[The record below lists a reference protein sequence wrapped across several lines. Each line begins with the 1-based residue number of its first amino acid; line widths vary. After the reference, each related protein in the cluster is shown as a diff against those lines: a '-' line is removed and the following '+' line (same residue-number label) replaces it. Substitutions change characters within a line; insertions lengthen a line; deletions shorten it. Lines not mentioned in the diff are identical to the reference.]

1 MKIAIKSFIFL
12 AYILLAFPYQIHSS
26 THILNYEQE
35 MEKIKVIA
43 NKVMGCESPDGE
55 HDHWGDLN
63 YKYKAYGILQFQ
75 QRTFIWLS
83 NLSGK
88 KNMKWKNKNH
98 QIQLF
103 EWAVKNNYGYLWTCY
118 RWYEKGLI

>member
-35 MEKIKVIA
+35 MKKIKVIT
-43 NKVMGCESPDGE
+43 NKVIKCESPNGG
-55 HDHWGDLN
+55 HNHWGDLN
-63 YKYKAYGILQFQ
+63 YKYHAYGVLQFQ
-75 QRTFIWLS
+75 QRTFIWLA

-88 KNMKWKNKNH
+88 KNMNWKSKKH

-103 EWAVKNNYGYLWTCY
+103 EWALVNGHGRLWTCY
-118 RWYEKGLI
+118 RWYKKGLI